1 MLKMYKGSLKGG
13 LLNLLLLV
21 FLIDM
26 ILVRRAGVLLDGPK
40 VQVAVLP
47 EQLLQLEPVLD
58 LLTEDLQHAGT
69 GGRPCPHVP
78 KKIGEKISTKFMRKN
93 IRRTFRSG
101 RAARVSSAPPTT
113 ATSWRRASW
122 AGNRNLASSENP
134 EEKIEIIMELL
145 ITRCVSSI

>member
-47 EQLLQLEPVLD
+47 EQLLQLESILD

-69 GGRPCPHVP
+69 GGCPCPHIP
-78 KKIGEKISTKFMRKN
+78 KN
-93 IRRTFRSG
+93 I
-101 RAARVSSAPPTT
+101 V
-113 ATSWRRASW
+113 
-122 AGNRNLASSENP
+122 
-134 EEKIEIIMELL
+134 EKK
-145 ITRCVSSI
+145 

>member
-1 MLKMYKGSLKGG
+1 MYKGSSKEG

-21 FLIDM
+21 FLMDL

-58 LLTEDLQHAGT
+58 LLAEDLQYAGT

-78 KKIGEKISTKFMRKN
+78 KNIVEKI
-93 IRRTFRSG
+93 
-101 RAARVSSAPPTT
+101 
-113 ATSWRRASW
+113 
-122 AGNRNLASSENP
+122 
-134 EEKIEIIMELL
+134 
-145 ITRCVSSI
+145 